1 MMEHDLVFLGNE
13 CITRALGCLD
23 TCVFFVLWLA
33 LLQSVSILE
42 IIVFVICALVAIAD
56 CIAGCVPEYGVY

>member
-1 MMEHDLVFLGNE
+1 MNASLAHE
-13 CITRALGCLD
+13 D
-23 TCVFFVLWLA
+23 TLIPVCFFVLWLA
-33 LLQSVSILE
+33 LLQSVSVLE